1 MKRVVTYF
9 TILIVLLLKTSGAG
23 AQFPQLPAQQDES
36 LSGAQIVLAKQ
47 SIAGDGNTG
56 GFVQLP
62 ARATADLNLNL
73 KSSDPKI
80 ATLNQSSILIRA
92 GETKSDRFAIN
103 TSRVKQNA
111 TVTITASLGRATVS
125 KPLSVTVRIDSI
137 TVVPAVISGGLG
149 AVGTL
154 VMSGGA
160 PTGAQA
166 KLTSSNAQV
175 VRFGAG
181 PFTSAS
187 ATATVNLNGLTP
199 GFSLVG
205 ATVNENTLVT
215 ITAEYNGVSVTKTV
229 AVAKPP
235 GS

>member
-1 MKRVVTYF
+1 MIFYF
-9 TILIVLLLKTSGAG
+9 TILIALLLKTSGAG
-23 AQFPQLPAQQDES
+23 AQFPLPPGQKDES
-36 LSGAQIVLAKQ
+36 LKGAQIILAKQ
-47 SIAGDGNTG
+47 SIAGDGKTA
-56 GFVQLP
+56 GFVQL
-62 ARATADLNLNL
+62 ATAPASNLTLNL
-73 KSSDPKI
+73 KSSDSQV
-80 ATLNQSSILIRA
+80 ATLSQSSVLVRA

-111 TVTITASLGRATVS
+111 TVTITAGIGRAMVS
-125 KPLSVTVRIDSI
+125 KTLAVTVRIDSI
-137 TVVPAVISGGLG
+137 TVVPSVISGGLG

-154 VMSGGA
+154 VMSGAA
-160 PTGAQA
+160 PAGAQA
-166 KLTSSNAQV
+166 TLTSSNAQV

-181 PFTSAS
+181 PFATAS